1 MAKVDAKNKLL
12 LDNYKEEESRKTGG
26 ASQEDAVHE
35 KREDDEVVDAIKSI
49 LSEYKAE
56 IDNYESIQEEQQLA
70 KSSKVLQSASIED
83 DKRDLINREIGK
95 FRKTAEADEQ
105 KKEKEKDRKKREETR
120 DKDKRRSASPRKDKD
135 KKSSRRRSRSRDR
148 EREREREKERE
159 LRERERE
166 QREKEREREQ
176 RERDYREQRER
187 DRDHRDEKIL
197 KAPRDVQKEKEM
209 EDEMRDRKKA
219 EKKAREKEAAYQERL
234 RNWEMRERRRT
245 KEYEKEKEKEL
256 NREEEREK
264 EAKRLKEFLE
274 DYDDERDDSKYYKGR
289 ELQRRL
295 AERVREAD
303 LDGKDRNK
311 EQEELEELKNKIFS
325 GDYDN
330 PTQEFERL
338 KRQRDDLYKPKI
350 LIDVNLEQSQ
360 QRERELARER
370 ERDAERQKVK
380 DRERAQKERY
390 VLAQASREMA
400 SLNAEPIES
409 TDSSNDASH
418 FDNGGGNDDRYA
430 NSPRTTRYNNNDR
443 TASNHGGSESRDAH
457 LITNSSIHNDDDSRS
472 SMRSIK
478 SLNSPISAETP
489 PIAAPVISLNLGANA
504 KKKRLEVKDIFN
516 NEEDNED
523 NNGPKKRKLVPLGN
537 EFAPFTRIA
546 LINSFFHPFTD
557 YEDNV
562 NQTSHRSSNAS
573 NASVTTNASENVAPT
588 TQPSNV
594 NNSSSKRKDGGKADD
609 IAKKEDSART
619 QEEKRRHIKSIIDK
633 IPTGKSDLFNYK
645 LDWSEIDN
653 PLMEKKIRP
662 WINKKI
668 IEYIGEP
675 EPTLVDF
682 ICSKVLAGST
692 PQGILDDVQMVS
704 ISCSCHSIRCSRR
717 SFRFRIFLILF
728 NSLDF

>member
-12 LDNYKEEESRKTGG
+12 LDNYKEEETRKTGG
-26 ASQEDAVHE
+26 ASQEDVVHE
-35 KREDDEVVDAIKSI
+35 KREDDEVVEAIKAV
-49 LSEYKAE
+49 LLDYKAE

-70 KSSKVLQSASIED
+70 KSSKVLQSASIEE

-120 DKDKRRSASPRKDKD
+120 DKDKRRSVSPRKDKD

-159 LRERERE
+159 MRERERE

-187 DRDHRDEKIL
+187 DRDHRDEKTL

-245 KEYEKEKEKEL
+245 KDYEKEKEKEL

-303 LDGKDRNK
+303 LDAKDRNK
-311 EQEELEELKNKIFS
+311 EQEELDELKNKIFS

-390 VLAQASREMA
+390 VLAQASRELA

-418 FDNGGGNDDRYA
+418 FDNGGGGCSDERYA
-430 NSPRTTRYNNNDR
+430 NSPRSTRYNNNDR

-457 LITNSSIHNDDDSRS
+457 PHTNSSIHNDEDSRS

-489 PIAAPVISLNLGANA
+489 PITAPVISLNLGANA

-516 NEEDNED
+516 NDEDNED
-523 NNGPKKRKLVPLGN
+523 MNGPKKRKLVPLGN
-537 EFAPFTRIA
+537 GASIKILCPQTASI
-546 LINSFFHPFTD
+546 T
-557 YEDNV
+557 
-562 NQTSHRSSNAS
+562 NQIKLLPSHSIFCRRLRRECSSNITKIVECVKCIVGNFESIGQYCACH
-573 NASVTTNASENVAPT
+573 TTD
-588 TQPSNV
+588 
-594 NNSSSKRKDGGKADD
+594 KR
-609 IAKKEDSART
+609 E
-619 QEEKRRHIKSIIDK
+619 
-633 IPTGKSDLFNYK
+633 
-645 LDWSEIDN
+645 
-653 PLMEKKIRP
+653 
-662 WINKKI
+662 
-668 IEYIGEP
+668 
-675 EPTLVDF
+675 
-682 ICSKVLAGST
+682 
-692 PQGILDDVQMVS
+692 
-704 ISCSCHSIRCSRR
+704 
-717 SFRFRIFLILF
+717 
-728 NSLDF
+728 